1 MSVETR
7 LIECRALNKILPMQI
22 PPLDSL
28 DAYTLP
34 LAQMVAGTSW
44 LPHPDTV
51 RALGRAAFPT
61 VRARKQNPRSNLVV
75 ADGRTVG
82 MYDDNTTPRWAFFWA
97 HGIPETAHP
106 SNRTFAHVWE
116 GADDI
121 GAYTHLAN
129 LVMVPEPFASLTDK
143 DGPLTGFLRW
153 HAWTVYRWKPTS
165 AMAPAKPNGYD
176 QVRWRYMTRFDR
188 PREFIRDRVVQL
200 KNERVEILRP
210 IMKNLGML

>member
-1 MSVETR
+1 
-7 LIECRALNKILPMQI
+7 MQI
-22 PPLDSL
+22 PPLDPL
-28 DAYTLP
+28 DAYTP
-34 LAQMVAGTSW
+34 ALAQMVARTSW

-51 RALGRAAFPT
+51 RALGRAAFPI
-61 VRARKQNPRSNLVV
+61 VRARKQNSRSNPVI
-75 ADGRTVG
+75 AEGRTVG

-116 GADDI
+116 SGDELAE
-121 GAYTHLAN
+121 YTHIAN

-153 HAWTVYRWKPTS
+153 HAWTVYRWKPAS
-165 AMAPAKPNGYD
+165 ASAPAKPNGYD
-176 QVRWRYMTRFDR
+176 RVTWRYMARFDR
-188 PREFIRDRVVQL
+188 PREFIRERVMQL

-210 IMKNLGML
+210 IMQNLGML